1 MLTFYFR
8 VIFTV
13 IAFCVTYLSY
23 LTMHNSRTNS
33 TVPARLAR
41 LTFKINEYQEHF
53 TAPNSFRLCTT
64 KSRFRAIICSHV
76 REITIFP
83 LGRTEP
89 TNYFSHCS
97 E

>member
-1 MLTFYFR
+1 MKLKYLILIKVNSHKCFQKMLTFYFR

-41 LTFKINEYQEHF
+41 LTFKINEF
-53 TAPNSFRLCTT
+53 
-64 KSRFRAIICSHV
+64 SRTFYRAK
-76 REITIFP
+76 
-83 LGRTEP
+83 
-89 TNYFSHCS
+89 
-97 E
+97 